1 MPKRFLVWGLAAL
14 TSITVSIFISI
25 LAAIPASQ
33 HAEARSRYA
42 RESGTPGQFD
52 FYVLSLSWSPSFC
65 ESNSARN
72 NSRGSDE
79 QCNRGRPYAFVVHG
93 LWPQYERGFPQNCG
107 KPQWVDRELIR
118 SMTDIMPA
126 YGLVLHEWKTHGT
139 CSGLSPDAYF
149 RLVRR
154 ASEHVKIP
162 PRFVRVNDY
171 LMVSPDEVERAFI
184 ESNPGLA
191 DDMVSVTC
199 DRRHLREVR
208 VCMNKDLSF
217 RACPEGER
225 RACRSQKVVM
235 PPVRGR

>member
-1 MPKRFLVWGLAAL
+1 MPKRVFVLA
-14 TSITVSIFISI
+14 V
-25 LAAIPASQ
+25 AAFAVFASVAASQ
-33 HAEARSRYA
+33 NAEARSRQH
-42 RESGTPGQFD
+42 RGEQGTPGQFD
-52 FYVLSLSWSPSFC
+52 YYVLSLSWSPSFC
-65 ESNSARN
+65 ESSSGRN
-72 NSRGSDE
+72 RNSDE

-107 KPQWVDRELIR
+107 EAPWIDRELIR

-139 CSGLSPDAYF
+139 CSGLSGEDYF

-154 ASEHVKIP
+154 ANEHVKIP

-171 LMVSPDEVERAFI
+171 LTVSPNEIERAFI
-184 ESNPGLA
+184 DSNPGLA

-208 VCMNKDLSF
+208 ICMNKDLSF
-217 RACPEGER
+217 RACPDAER
-225 RACRSQKVVM
+225 RACRSPEVVM